1 MSRRAGKAKVVSR
14 FEMKSSIEE
23 PMAHEQS
30 ACCKQSDF
38 EAEQECLAEMFGI
51 TVADAK
57 KWEEVF
63 QWPSQINSVGW
74 QCGHRPK

>member
-1 MSRRAGKAKVVSR
+1 
-14 FEMKSSIEE
+14 
-23 PMAHEQS
+23 MAHEQS

-63 QWPSQINSVGW
+63 QWPSQINSVAW
-74 QCGHRPK
+74 QCGHRPM